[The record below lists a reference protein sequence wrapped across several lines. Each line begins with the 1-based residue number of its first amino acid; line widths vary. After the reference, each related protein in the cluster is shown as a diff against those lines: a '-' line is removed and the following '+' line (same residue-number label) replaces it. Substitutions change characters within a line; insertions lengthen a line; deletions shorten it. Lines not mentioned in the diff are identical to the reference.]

1 MIRKAL
7 QRDIPDIQRIRNAV
21 HENKLTSREI
31 SADDIQRAMS
41 VTGRGWVA
49 EKNEAI
55 VGFAVGNTQTGN
67 IWALFV
73 DPSFEK
79 QGIGRALFKTMVRWL
94 SKQDLDKLY
103 LSTEPNTRA
112 ENFYTAAG
120 WTKGKKLSNGE
131 VRFELKL

>member
-7 QRDIPDIQRIRNAV
+7 ESDVPDIQRIRNAV
-21 HENKLTSREI
+21 HENKLTSKEI
-31 SADDIQRAMS
+31 SAEDILNAML

-49 EKNEAI
+49 EKDQSV
-55 VGFAVGNTQTGN
+55 VGFAIGNTQTGN

-73 DPSFEK
+73 DPAYEK
-79 QGIGRALFKTMVRWL
+79 KGIGRSLFKTMVRWL
-94 SKQDLDKLY
+94 SKQDLEKLY
-103 LSTEPNTRA
+103 LSTDPNTRA
-112 ENFYTAAG
+112 EKFYTAAG